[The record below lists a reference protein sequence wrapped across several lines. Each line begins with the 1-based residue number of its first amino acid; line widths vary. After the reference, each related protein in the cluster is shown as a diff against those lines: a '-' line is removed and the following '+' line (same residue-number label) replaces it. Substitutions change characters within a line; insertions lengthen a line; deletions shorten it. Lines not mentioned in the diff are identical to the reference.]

1 MHYFVSSL
9 SFLVF
14 LQSDSSGHF
23 LQCEFA
29 FRDVVFRVVC
39 VYATNRNPDHDSFLD
54 DISGSVEPL
63 VPTALA
69 GDFNTVFDTLMDRCG
84 SVALAGLFR
93 DACCV
98 NIWRYLHPSAQGFT
112 WSQADGLVSSRIDLF
127 SCPYIW
133 VASASSCDILP
144 CPLSDHCTLAFSLDP
159 PGVVPPAPGLWKLN
173 ASVLLDMEYCST
185 IKNFWV
191 GWRSRKGDFPSLAK
205 WWDAGNAKI
214 KGLTASHCVRPS
226 QKLSQSRTLLSRLTG
241 HLKEWLDS
249 GMTSCLGPYQSV
261 LSNLAQL
268 DLEAARVLVLSLA
281 HVSNGLKRGR
291 CRLEKKRSMD
301 RWVSALSLPDDS
313 IASDLAD
320 LCSSFSDFYSSLYS
334 ASEMDA
340 SPQETLL
347 PILPTPLPPEQL
359 DLCEGLLSTYEC
371 HQALVGMAKGKAP
384 RSNGLLAEFYCK
396 FWDLL
401 GPDLIELLN
410 FCFNFASL
418 ALSQRRGVISLLFKK
433 GDRLDSRN
441 WCPISL
447 LNVDYKTA
455 SRVITGRL
463 HLCQVSVAYFL
474 QSPGDSII
482 SIVSGVHPAPLVP
495 LLMASFL
502 SVF

>member
-1 MHYFVSSL
+1 MSILVFVFRLLCCFFPRLPQILWVHYFVSSL

-39 VYATNRNPDHDSFLD
+39 VYATNRNPDRDSFLD

-69 GDFNTVFDTLMDRCG
+69 GDFNTVFDPLMDRCG

-98 NIWRYLHPSAQGFT
+98 NIWRYLHPSAQGCT
-112 WSQADGLVSSRIDLF
+112 WSQVDGLVSSRIDLF

-144 CPLSDHCTLAFSLDP
+144 CLLSDHCTLAFSLDP

-291 CRLEKKRSMD
+291 CRLPFSVVWKRKGPWIVGYPLSAYLTILLPLTWRIFAHLSPTSTLLCTLPL
-301 RWVSALSLPDDS
+301 RWTLLLRKHCFPFCQLLSLLNSWTCVKVFFPHMS
-313 IASDLAD
+313 VTRPSWAWPRGRPHALMASLR
-320 LCSSFSDFYSSLYS
+320 SSTVNFG
-334 ASEMDA
+334 
-340 SPQETLL
+340 T
-347 PILPTPLPPEQL
+347 
-359 DLCEGLLSTYEC
+359 
-371 HQALVGMAKGKAP
+371 
-384 RSNGLLAEFYCK
+384 
-396 FWDLL
+396 FWDL
-401 GPDLIELLN
+401 
-410 FCFNFASL
+410 
-418 ALSQRRGVISLLFKK
+418 ISL
-433 GDRLDSRN
+433 
-441 WCPISL
+441 
-447 LNVDYKTA
+447 
-455 SRVITGRL
+455 
-463 HLCQVSVAYFL
+463 
-474 QSPGDSII
+474 
-482 SIVSGVHPAPLVP
+482 
-495 LLMASFL
+495 SFL
-502 SVF
+502 TFVLILRL